1 MNDTER
7 EPTQDQLLAMAYA
20 DGELAREDRRDFEQ
34 RLSQEPA
41 LVREVAQLKKLELL
55 GRQVAAPEPMDYE
68 WDRLRNDP
76 VQRLGWGLGWS
87 LFMLGGVGATGW
99 MGYEILGSD
108 MELLPKVLFGSLF
121 LGGIALFMTTL
132 RGRLR
137 TLPHDPYTE
146 IKR

>member
-20 DGELAREDRRDFEQ
+20 DGELAREDRREFEQ

-99 MGYEILGSD
+99 MGYEVLGSEL
-108 MELLPKVLFGSLF
+108 ELLPKVLFGSLF
-121 LGGIALFMTTL
+121 LGGIVLFMTTL

>member
-1 MNDTER
+1 MNDTQR

-20 DGELAREDRRDFEQ
+20 DGELARDACRQFEQ
-34 RLSQEPA
+34 RLALEPA
-41 LVREVAQLKKLELL
+41 LVREVAQLKKPELL

-68 WDRLRNDP
+68 WDRLRRDP
-76 VQRLGWGLGWS
+76 VQRLGWTIGWGL
-87 LFMLGGVGATGW
+87 LMLGSLSATGW
-99 MGYEILGSD
+99 VAFEFYRSD
-108 MELLPKVLFGSLF
+108 LELVPRLVFGSLF
-121 LGGIALFMTTL
+121 VGGLALFLVTL